1 MKLSIKTNRPENILG
16 FGYLVLYQLFLPTII
31 AFVADFMGFYLTLAT
46 LNIIFFVV
54 NFICVLAIFHRF
66 LEASLKAA
74 WDKKWRCLLF
84 VFFGLLLY
92 FASLF
97 LLGFVNVLIKP
108 DFSNVNDNN
117 IAGLI
122 RENASWMYACTVF
135 LVPVVE
141 EVIFRGLIFQN
152 LQQKNR
158 LLAYLVSVAV
168 FSMIHV
174 VGYIGSTDWLTLALC
189 FLQYLP
195 AGLIL
200 AWAYEKT
207 DTVITPILIHI
218 LINAVGTAS
227 LR

>member
-31 AFVADFMGFYLTLAT
+31 AFVADFMGFYLTLTT
-46 LNIIFFVV
+46 LNIVFFVV

-74 WDKKWRCLLF
+74 WDKKWRCLRF
-84 VFFGLLLY
+84 AFFGLLLY
-92 FASLF
+92 FVSLF

-117 IAGLI
+117 IAGLVQ
-122 RENASWMYACTVF
+122 ENASWMYACTVF

-141 EVIFRGLIFQN
+141 EVIYRGLIFQN
-152 LQQKNR
+152 LQRKKR
-158 LLAYLVSVAV
+158 LLAYLVSVVV
-168 FSMIHV
+168 FSLIHI

-189 FLQYLP
+189 FVQYLP

-200 AWAYEKT
+200 AWSYEKT
-207 DTVITPILIHI
+207 DTIITPILIHI
-218 LINAVGTAS
+218 AINQIGMTA